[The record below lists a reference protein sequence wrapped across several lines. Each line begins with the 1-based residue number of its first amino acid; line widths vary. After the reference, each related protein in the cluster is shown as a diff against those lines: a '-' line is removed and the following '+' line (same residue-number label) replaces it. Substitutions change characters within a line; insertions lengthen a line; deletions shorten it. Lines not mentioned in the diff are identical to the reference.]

1 MRRYIALPLLL
12 APLALAM
19 VAAPCWGEIY
29 KWVDETGQTHY
40 ADSINGVPAKYRDQA
55 ETKHFRPKQRST
67 VRSQTIGAS
76 SGRANTAASRNSGDE
91 LKKFEVPYRAYQGTA
106 RRIIIPVRF
115 NGSVTAPMILDTG
128 APEMLITPEL
138 ADKIGLFDK
147 NNGKLLTQSG
157 GVGGTV
163 PSIRTIVDSIQ
174 VGGARTEF
182 VPTTVA
188 PFSSGPFE
196 GLVGMDFVAN
206 YSVTIDTRKHV
217 VVFQELAPRANM
229 PAGHDRAWWI
239 INFRNFSSM
248 RSSWKG
254 YYDKISREYDNTS
267 RMKKIL
273 TLAKS
278 QYKQSDILFKKL
290 ENYASRNS
298 VPMHWRKY

>member
-1 MRRYIALPLLL
+1 MRRYTVTLFLL
-12 APLALAM
+12 APVALAM
-19 VAAPCWGEIY
+19 AAAPCWGEIY

-40 ADSINGVPAKYRDQA
+40 ADSIRGVPEKYRGQT
-55 ETKHFRPKQRST
+55 ETKHFRPQQRST
-67 VRSQTIGAS
+67 VRSMTNGARQTATPAGHGGSGA
-76 SGRANTAASRNSGDE
+76 
-91 LKKFEVPYRAYQGTA
+91 LKKFEVPYKAYQGTA

-138 ADKIGLFDK
+138 AAKIGLFDK
-147 NNGKLLTQSG
+147 DNGKLLTQSG

-217 VVFQELAPRANM
+217 VVFQELEPRANM
-229 PAGHDRAWWI
+229 PAGHDRAWWV
-239 INFRNFSSM
+239 INFRNFASM
-248 RSSWKG
+248 RSNWKG
-254 YYDKISREYDNTS
+254 YYDKISKEYDNTS

-273 TLAKS
+273 NLAKS
-278 QYKQSDILFKKL
+278 QYKQSDILFRKL
-290 ENYASRNS
+290 EDYASRNS